1 MDRYVTAG
9 FAGSAGAFICQVVF
23 CSALA
28 TTLQKIIKNS
38 SFVKDRR
45 TNEQTCKVK
54 IDRFSLSLSL
64 SLPQKPESIKI
75 PQVVKEK

>member
-45 TNEQTCKVK
+45 TNEQT
-54 IDRFSLSLSL
+54 SLIGTDFL
-64 SLPQKPESIKI
+64 
-75 PQVVKEK
+75 